1 MTDHA
6 RHRTPHPVRCL
17 LHASIEIV
25 VWIRT
30 IPWDE
35 SEGALRA
42 AYDWQASRLG
52 EPAEFT
58 MLGSLYPEVVEER
71 LRLYRVVEGCP
82 SELTVEERVLAAFVT
97 SMLNG
102 TAHCASG
109 LRHRL
114 AALGWPP
121 VQVAAIEDDP
131 TAVRTGSA
139 RLDAVAAY
147 AAKLTTEPTA
157 MRVDDIDAL
166 RSIGLGDL
174 EVLDLNNV
182 VAYYNYINRV
192 ANGLG
197 LTTTLTPHD
206 ALHALPDEQA
216 S

>member
-1 MTDHA
+1 M
-6 RHRTPHPVRCL
+6 
-17 LHASIEIV
+17 

-30 IPWDE
+30 VPWDE
-35 SEGALRA
+35 SEGVLRA

-82 SELTVEERVLAAFVT
+82 SGLTAEERVLAALIT
-97 SMLNG
+97 SLLNG

-114 AALGWPP
+114 TALGWSPA
-121 VQVAAIEDDP
+121 QVAAIEESPAD
-131 TAVRTGSA
+131 VRTGSP
-139 RLDAVAAY
+139 RLDAVAAH
-147 AAKLTTEPTA
+147 AVKLTTEPSTISA
-157 MRVDDIDAL
+157 DDIDGL
-166 RSIGLGDL
+166 RSVGLGDL

-197 LTTTLTPHD
+197 LTTTLNPHD
-206 ALHALPDEQA
+206 ALHALPGDSSA
-216 S
+216 